1 MVQDIFNEYAR
12 FPQVRA
18 MAIGGSRAVKRNDEF
33 SDYDV
38 YVTAR
43 SRFPRSFG
51 EAYWRN
57 TAAVW
62 RLTTVTGSMRTSVLW
77 RTAQN

>member
-38 YVTAR
+38 YVYGTELAPR
-43 SRFPRSFG
+43 SRG
-51 EAYWRN
+51 ALCLRN
-57 TAAVW
+57 IAAVW
-62 RLTTVTGSMRTSVLW
+62 RLTTITGSMRTSV
-77 RTAQN
+77 